1 MSQSKRGSFMES
13 LTNVAIGITIGFV
26 SNMVVLPLF
35 GYDVT
40 VGDSFTISIVF
51 TGISLVRSYTVR
63 RLYNKHNW
71 FTRKD

>member
-63 RLYNKHNW
+63 RLYNKYNW